1 MQLQGAP
8 LPNIDRDGAAA
19 SPQFLAL
26 ACVGL
31 IASATPAQAQ
41 STAEDSAAGPKL
53 GGMTVTDTAIVDE
66 AYKPE
71 RKESPKAVA
80 PLLDTPRSVVVID
93 KQVIKDTGSA
103 TLVEALRTVP
113 GITFG
118 AAEGGNPIGDR
129 PFIRG
134 FDSQG
139 STFLDGVRDI
149 GAQSREIFAVEQ
161 VQIVR
166 GSDSTLGGRGSA
178 GGSINI
184 VSKMP
189 ERDTFVAASGSY
201 GNADYKRV
209 TGDVNY
215 RVNEMVAV
223 RINGMWHDQ
232 DVAGRDALF
241 QKRWGIAPSVT
252 IGVDSPTRLTLMYY
266 HLHTDELP
274 DSGFPY
280 ATIASSATTNA
291 PAGFSFSEPA
301 IGDFTTRGGV
311 TGRISPKNFYGL
323 VDRDFRRTNV
333 DQFTVRGQHDFGGVT
348 LRNTARYGHSTQAY
362 IYTQPDDSQGN
373 VTGLPTGGRNLST
386 GAIFNPYT
394 AGGRVW
400 RRANTRFGTTESMTN
415 QTDLY
420 GKLTLAGMEHSF
432 AVGGEFSFERAQR
445 GAYVVNAGA
454 SNAAGRCTV
463 APGTSPYNC
472 ADLFNPNPN
481 DPWVNYVAGSTT
493 AQTPIVRGTLDTQTI
508 NRASTRGLY
517 AFDSITVLP
526 SLIVNLGL
534 RYDDFRSRTALPV
547 VLGSRPTVSRKDRIW
562 NYQAGAVFKPTANT
576 SVYANYS
583 TAATPPNS
591 LIGEGQEGNSL
602 GTVTGASPAAVAA
615 ALAAAQAAANDIL
628 KVERTKSLEVGAK
641 ADLFDSRLSL
651 TAAAFRTRTKNARI
665 TSDQN
670 TVAYVG
676 ERRIKGVE
684 LGFNGNV
691 TDAWNIFGGYTYLD
705 AKIVDGGSTILT
717 AAAVGAQAAKTI
729 SVASVNTGREF
740 PQVAK
745 HSFTLFT
752 NYKII
757 PRLEIGGG
765 AIYSS
770 RVYGGYAD
778 NRYAVQNAAGVVTVV
793 PATAIIAR
801 SVPSYWRF
809 DARAAFKVNDQIDI
823 AANLQNLTDKR
834 YFSAAYTSHYAL
846 LAPGRT
852 GFVTLNV
859 KY

>member
-1 MQLQGAP
+1 MP
-8 LPNIDRDGAAA
+8 DFDRDDAAA
-19 SPQFLAL
+19 SPTFLAL

-31 IASATPAQAQ
+31 IASASPAYAQ
-41 STAEDSAAGPKL
+41 SAPAAEAEGPKL
-53 GGMTVTDTAIVDE
+53 GGMTVTDTAIVDDD
-66 AYKPE
+66 YKPE
-71 RKESPKAVA
+71 FKESPKQVA
-80 PLLDTPRSVVVID
+80 PLLDTPRSVVVVD

-149 GAQSREIFAVEQ
+149 GAQSREVFAVEQ
-161 VQIVR
+161 IQVVR
-166 GSDSTLGGRGSA
+166 GSDSTLGGRSGA

-189 ERDTFVAASGSY
+189 EKETFVAASGSY
-201 GNADYKRV
+201 GTDDYKRI

-215 RVNEMVAV
+215 RLNDMVAV

-266 HLHTDELP
+266 HLDTDELP

-280 ATIASSATTNA
+280 ATIASAATTNA
-291 PAGFSFSEPA
+291 PAGFSYSEPA
-301 IGDFTTRGGV
+301 IGNFTTASGV

-323 VDRDFRRTNV
+323 VDRDFRKTNV
-333 DQFTVRGQHDFGGVT
+333 DQFTVRAQHDFGGVT
-348 LRNTARYGHSTQAY
+348 LRNTSRYSDTKQAY
-362 IYTQPDDSQGN
+362 IYTQPDDSQGD
-373 VTGLPTGGRNLST
+373 VTGLPNGGRNVST

-400 RRANTRFGTTESMTN
+400 RRANTRFGETESVIN

-420 GKLTLAGMEHSF
+420 GKFSTGSIEHSF
-432 AVGGEFSFERAQR
+432 AVGGELSYERAQR
-445 GAYVVNAGA
+445 GAYVVNAGT
-454 SNAAGRCTV
+454 SNAVGRCTV
-463 APGTSPYNC
+463 APGTAPYNC
-472 ADLFNPNPN
+472 TDLFNPNPD

-493 AQTPIVRGTLDTQTI
+493 QTTPIVRGGLDTQTI
-508 NRASTRGLY
+508 NKASTRGLY
-517 AFDSITVLP
+517 AFDSITIVP
-526 SLIVNLGL
+526 QLIVNLGI
-534 RYDDFRSRTALPV
+534 RYDDFRSSTALPV
-547 VLGSRPTVSRKDRIW
+547 VLGNRPQVKRTDRLW
-562 NYQAGAVFKPTANT
+562 NYQAGAIFKPTENT
-576 SVYANYS
+576 SLYATYS

-591 LIGEGQEGNSL
+591 LIGEGQEGNAL
-602 GTVTGASPAAVAA
+602 PTVTGATPAAVAA
-615 ALAAAQAAANDIL
+615 ALAAAQAQANDLL
-628 KVERTKSLEVGAK
+628 KVEKTKSYEVGAK

-651 TAAAFRTRTKNARI
+651 TAAAFRTETKNARV

-670 TVAYVG
+670 TVAFVG

-684 LGFNGNV
+684 LGFNGNI
-691 TDAWNIFGGYTYLD
+691 TEAWNIFGGYTYLD

-717 AAAVGAQAAKTI
+717 AAAVGAQAAKTV
-729 SVASVNTGREF
+729 SVAPVNTGREF
-740 PQVAK
+740 PQTAK
-745 HSFTLFT
+745 HSFTVFS
-752 NYKII
+752 NYKIV
-757 PRLEIGGG
+757 PGLEVGGG

-770 RVYGGYAD
+770 RVFGGYAD

-809 DARAAFKVNDQIDI
+809 DARAAYRINDQIDL
-823 AANLQNLTDKR
+823 ALNVQNVTNKR

-846 LAPGRT
+846 LAPGRM

-859 KY
+859 RY